1 MRQPDPVR
9 LRAVVDSLAAA
20 PFRGRRVGTDGGR
33 AAADHLARVLRRAGA
48 TVAFQ
53 DFTVGAAVRD
63 LYGVPTMTW
72 THRGVERVLDFR
84 RDFCEHLASA
94 DLPYAVAGRVS
105 AVGAPGT
112 WVLHD
117 SFSHEAVTAAADAGA
132 VGVLVP
138 RGTDTAGWMP
148 KMITEPA
155 PAALPVLA
163 VRTDIHGRLRARG
176 TTVGA
181 AVPVRSVDI
190 DGRNVIA
197 TFREH
202 LGGGP
207 AFLLTAH
214 FDGVGDDPDGTRF
227 PAACDNASGVA
238 AVIEAARILHRRLP
252 AGVGLAVAL
261 LDGEEA
267 GAHGS
272 AVHARTL
279 AFGSHVLNLDGAA
292 ELGEA
297 HVEAGGPAEPLLAAL
312 DRVGRRLGVP
322 LRARAMPS
330 DNRRYAA
337 AGHAAV
343 GIGMGMP
350 GYQTPLETPD
360 RVGTATLV
368 AAAEL
373 LVGTVEEAAAAPVA
387 SRAASHPRT

>member
-1 MRQPDPVR
+1 MSRPDPAR

-20 PFRGRRVGTDGGR
+20 PFQGRRVGTGGGR
-33 AAADHLARVLRRAGA
+33 AAADHLVHVLRRAGA
-48 TVAFQ
+48 TVNFQ
-53 DFTVGAAVRD
+53 DFTVSAAVRE
-63 LYGVPTMTW
+63 LYGVPTMSW
-72 THRGVERVLDFR
+72 TCRGADRILDFR

-94 DLPYAVAGRVS
+94 DLPHPVSGRVS
-105 AVGAPGT
+105 ATAEPGA
-112 WVLHD
+112 WVPHD
-117 SFSHEAVTAAADAGA
+117 SFSHEAVTAAANTGA

-148 KMITEPA
+148 KMITGPT

-163 VRTDIHGRLRARG
+163 VRTDIHERLRTG
-176 TTVGA
+176 DSTISA
-181 AVPVRSVDI
+181 AVPVRSVDA

-202 LGGGP
+202 LGEGP

-238 AVIEAARILHRRLP
+238 AVIEAARILHHRLP
-252 AGVGLAVAL
+252 DGVGLAVAL
-261 LDGEEA
+261 LDAEEA

-272 AVHARTL
+272 AAHAQTL
-279 AFGSHVLNLDGAA
+279 AHGIHVLNLDGAA
-292 ELGEA
+292 ELSEA
-297 HVEAGGPAEPLLAAL
+297 HVEAGGSAEPLLAAL
-312 DRVGRRLGVP
+312 DRAGRRLGVP
-322 LRARAMPS
+322 LRARSMPS

-360 RVGTATLV
+360 RVGTATLA

-373 LVGTVEEAAAAPVA
+373 LIGAVEELVADTVA
-387 SRAASHPRT
+387 SRGGSHPRM